1 MFRSRRLALGVF
13 VALVAAAAIGT
24 TAVQGHGDRHHHGKS
39 HGHHRGAF
47 RNGFPPNVDRFN
59 LDGYKIETN
68 YTLGRNTGNTFDQ
81 TYGATQVQGVPVKG
95 PAVGTVFPPVNYVAL
110 QIAPKTLYVC
120 WLSPSDN
127 SIVDAFV
134 MNFKTHA
141 VFDYAPGS
149 TSPESSGTVKILQKG
164 SQRIR

>member
-13 VALVAAAAIGT
+13 VALVVAAAIGT
-24 TAVQGHGDRHHHGKS
+24 TAVQGHGDRHHSNK
-39 HGHHRGAF
+39 GHHHGAF
-47 RNGFPPNVDRFN
+47 RNGFPPNVNRFN

-68 YTLGRNTGNTFDQ
+68 YALGRNTGNTFDQ
-81 TYGATQVQGVPVKG
+81 TYGASQVQGVPVKG

-110 QIAPKTLYVC
+110 QIAPKTLYVS
-120 WLSPSDN
+120 WLNPADN

-134 MNFKTHA
+134 MNFKTHV